1 MKEKMNLKK
10 QHLASLVLACAIAF
24 FGNLSLEAQ
33 PSSSYYNGI
42 DGKTTATLKTA
53 LCKIIDGHHD
63 VGYDGLYKVYQK
75 SDVRSDGKVW
85 DMYSNATNFN
95 FGQTCGTYQAEGA
108 CFNRE
113 HSFPQSWFGSGTPKS
128 DAFQV
133 IPTDGYVNNRRG
145 NVPLAN
151 VGTATYSSK
160 NGFSK
165 LGTCSDPGY
174 SGKVFEPNDEYK
186 GDFARMYFYM
196 ATRYEENIASW
207 KSKSSEAAAVLA
219 GNKYPAYKEWYI
231 DVLLQWH
238 RQDPV
243 SQKEI
248 DRNNAIYGYQNNRN
262 PFIDYPI
269 LAEFIWGDYMLQNFY
284 VANTELYKN
293 IYDGETIGE
302 GGGGST
308 GTTTYKLYYNAN
320 NGSNAPSTQS
330 VEAGGNVTVSS
341 ETPYRSNY
349 TFAFWNTK
357 TDGSGTSYNPGDVI
371 TLTSN
376 LTLYAIWT
384 YNGTGSGTVGSGD
397 WVKVTEAPSDW
408 SGEYLIVYEEEE
420 VAFDGS
426 LSSLDAAGNTIAV
439 SISKGVI
446 ASSPTVDASAFTIAK
461 TTEGKYTVK
470 SSSGYYIGTV
480 SSSNGLASSQT
491 TSYEHTLSMS
501 GSNVAMRSDKGSN
514 YLRFNN
520 SSGQKRFRY
529 YSSGQKD
536 IQLYRRSVSTPAE
549 THTIT
554 LAAPHNTLL
563 VFADGALLTGDNGV
577 YTTHESAVIYIAAE
591 REEGYVT
598 ESWSKTPS
606 TLEAEVAD
614 DGSYLSFTMP
624 DEDVSFSA
632 TVRAALQYTVT
643 LVVDGETYADALLYE
658 YDTMGEAM
666 GQADAPEKEG
676 SEFLGW
682 AYDVTGEEMA
692 ESDDV
697 LTDHLLGGAVNLYAI
712 YTKLPI
718 VTFIADND
726 VVSSSIATDYTVVL
740 PAEDPEAEGYV
751 FMGWT
756 ADAEVASD
764 GTGILF
770 VEDGEDVYENT
781 TFRAVFAKQDGEAIV
796 ELLNEDFASLED
808 GTISSPSGTT
818 WSGNSNFTST
828 DRVYPAGGVAKL
840 GSSSYSGS
848 MKSKP
853 LAAKSG
859 SVLTVQFKVK
869 GWTSVESQIKVSVTG
884 CSDQTVSYDAK
895 STDNFETKTLT
906 FTLTQDNP
914 TVTFATTAKRAF
926 LDDILITAGGG
937 LICSD
942 YTFHPTSTDGL
953 LGDANGDGVVD
964 VSDVTLVVAYVLGT
978 LGEGST
984 FVFEQANA
992 ATNVEGGNETI
1003 DVSDI
1008 TAIVAIILGKE
1019 DEVTV
1024 VVED

>member
-1 MKEKMNLKK
+1 MKLKLK
-10 QHLASLVLACAIAF
+10 NRSLTSILFACIFALM
-24 FGNLSLEAQ
+24 GCLSIEAQ
-33 PSSSYYNGI
+33 PSSTYYNSI
-42 DGKTTATLKTA
+42 EGKTTSSLKTE
-53 LCKIIDGHHD
+53 LYKIIKGHHD
-63 VGYDGLYKVYQK
+63 VGYDGLYTVYQK

-85 DMYSNATNFN
+85 DMYSNTTNFN
-95 FGQTCGTYQAEGA
+95 FGQKCGTYKAEGN

-151 VGTATYSSK
+151 VGTTTYTSN

-196 ATRYEENIASW
+196 ATRYEDNIAGW
-207 KSKSSEAAAVLA
+207 KSKSTEAAHVLA
-219 GNKYPAYKEWYI
+219 GNSYPAYQSWYI
-231 DVLLQWH
+231 EVLLKWH

-248 DRNNAIYGYQNNRN
+248 DRNNAIFNYQNNRN

-269 LAEFIWGDYMLQNFY
+269 LAEFIWGDYMLQDFH

-293 IYDGETIGE
+293 VYDGETIGE

-349 TFAFWNTK
+349 SFVFWNTK

-376 LTLYAIWT
+376 LTLYAIWAF
-384 YNGTGSGTVGSGD
+384 NGTGTVGTGD

-408 SGEYLIVYEEEE
+408 SGEYLIVCEEEGF
-420 VAFDGS
+420 AFDGS
-426 LSSLDAAGNTIAV
+426 LSSLDAAGNTITV

-446 ASSPTVDASAFTIAK
+446 ASSPTVDASSFTIASVK
-461 TTEGKYTVK
+461 GGYTVK
-470 SSSGYYIGTV
+470 SSSGFYIGTT
-480 SSSNGLASSQT
+480 SSSNGLLSSNT
-491 TSYEHTLSMS
+491 TSYAHELSMS
-501 GSNVAMRSDKGSN
+501 GTNVAVKSVEGKN

-529 YSSGQKD
+529 YGSEQRD
-536 IQLYRRSVSTPAE
+536 IQLYRRSVSTLAE

-554 LAAPHNTLL
+554 LSAPHNTLL

-577 YTTHESAVIYIAAE
+577 YTTHESAAIYIAAE

-624 DEDVSFSA
+624 DEDVTFSA

-643 LVVDGETYADALLYE
+643 LLVDGETYADALLYE

-676 SEFLGW
+676 YEFLGW

-697 LTDHLLGGAVNLYAI
+697 LIDHLLGGALNLYAI
-712 YTKLPI
+712 YAKLPI

-726 VVSSSIATDYTVVL
+726 VLSSSIASDHALAL
-740 PAEDPEAEGYV
+740 PSKNPEAEGYV
-751 FMGWT
+751 FVGWT
-756 ADAEVASD
+756 SDTEVSSD
-764 GTGILF
+764 GIGILYA
-770 VEDGEDVYENT
+770 EEGEEVYEDAT
-781 TFRAVFAKQDGEAIV
+781 YRAVFAKQEGEACV
-796 ELLNEDFASLED
+796 ELLTENFAALTE
-808 GTISSPSGTT
+808 GTISSPSGTL
-818 WSGNSNFTST
+818 WSGNSNFTSI
-828 DRVYPAGGVAKL
+828 DKVYPAGGVVKL
-840 GSSSYSGS
+840 GSNSGSGS
-848 MKSKP
+848 MKSKV
-853 LAAKSG
+853 LATTAG
-859 SVLTVQFKVK
+859 SLLSIQFKVK
-869 GWTSVESQIKVSVTG
+869 GWTSVEGQIKVSVTG
-884 CSDQTVSYDAK
+884 CADQTVSYNARRTED
-895 STDNFETKTLT
+895 FETKRIS

-914 TVTFATTAKRAF
+914 IVTIATTSKRAF
-926 LDDILITAGGG
+926 LDDIQITTGGG
-937 LICSD
+937 LVSSD
-942 YTFHPTSTDGL
+942 YTFHPSLITGI

-964 VSDVTLVVAYVLGT
+964 VSDVTLVVSYVLGS
-978 LGEGST
+978 LEEGSK

-992 ATNVEGGNETI
+992 ATSVAGADETI

-1019 DEVTV
+1019 N
-1024 VVED
+1024 